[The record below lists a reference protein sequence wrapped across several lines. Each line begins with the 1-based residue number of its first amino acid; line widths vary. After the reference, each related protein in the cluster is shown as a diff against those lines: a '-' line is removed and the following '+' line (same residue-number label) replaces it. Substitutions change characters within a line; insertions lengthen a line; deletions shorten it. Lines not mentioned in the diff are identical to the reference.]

1 MTGTRR
7 IALAAALTLA
17 AAGLAGAGQALAMTP
32 QEEAVFRRVCTGDYM
47 RLCSMY
53 DPGSP
58 GVQQCFQAKMAELS
72 PGCQGAI
79 VDYNKANAPA
89 RKR

>member
-1 MTGTRR
+1 MNSMKT
-7 IALAAALTLA
+7 AALGIAFAL
-17 AAGLAGAGQALAMTP
+17 GVAGQALAMTP

-58 GVQQCFQAKMAELS
+58 GVQQCFQARMAELS
-72 PGCQGAI
+72 PGCQTAI
-79 VDYNKANAPA
+79 MDYNKANAPSPAPA

>member
-1 MTGTRR
+1 MRSMTT
-7 IALAAALTLA
+7 AALGA
-17 AAGLAGAGQALAMTP
+17 AFALTAASQALAMTP

-72 PGCQGAI
+72 PGCQTAI

-89 RKR
+89 PTRRR

>member
-1 MTGTRR
+1 MTCLKFAALAVA
-7 IALAAALTLA
+7 IALS
-17 AAGLAGAGQALAMTP
+17 GASHALAMTP
-32 QEEAVFRRVCTGDYM
+32 QEEATFRRVCTGDYM

-72 PGCQGAI
+72 PGCRGAI
-79 VDYNKANAPA
+79 TEYDKANAPA

>member
-1 MTGTRR
+1 MRSMKT
-7 IALAAALTLA
+7 AAFGVAFALTA
-17 AAGLAGAGQALAMTP
+17 ASQALAMTP

-58 GVQQCFQAKMAELS
+58 GVQQCFQAKMTELS
-72 PGCQGAI
+72 PGCQTAI